1 MSDYSDFFLGS
12 SPHVVHLE
20 LVEISHFRFSQTYRF
35 VRNAVAGVTVTHENP
50 PGGSFAYSYL
60 PMQIRRL
67 GSSNDLDQV
76 LRIQL
81 GDVSTIVAQELDAV
95 FDANGMSIK
104 PTLKYRV
111 YRSDVLTA
119 PMFGPTVHEI
129 VTMAM
134 TKEGVAFDAVSPR
147 LNLGRTGKLYVAK
160 DFPMLKP
167 FFKNGF

>member
-1 MSDYSDFFLGS
+1 MSAYSDFFLGS
-12 SPHVVHLE
+12 PPQVVHLE
-20 LVEISHFRFSQTYRF
+20 LIEISHFRFTQTYRF
-35 VRNAVAGVTVTHENP
+35 VRNAVAGITVTHESP
-50 PGGSFAYSYL
+50 PGGNFAYTYL

-67 GSSNDLDQV
+67 GSSNDLDQS

-81 GDVSTIVAQELDAV
+81 GDVSTIVAKELDSV
-95 FDANGMSIK
+95 FDQNGMDVK

-111 YRSDVLTA
+111 YRSDTLTA
-119 PMFGPTVHEI
+119 PIFGPTVHEI
-129 VTMAM
+129 ANMSM
-134 TKEGVAFDAVSPR
+134 TKEGVAFDAVAPR